1 MSKFLLF
8 GLLTW
13 LFGSPIIA
21 IIVLLLV
28 YYFLDRRYIGL
39 LPNLS
44 APLKRNRR
52 LRELRRHL
60 ATHLHDTSSKLEAA
74 RLLVQRGKYGEAERY
89 LREIQPI
96 MVESADV
103 LYLLGICRLESGDL
117 AEGERLMLQSL
128 ELNPRVAY
136 GEPYLR
142 LGEALG
148 RTDAVKAIEYLN
160 AFRSL
165 NTSSCEAYY
174 RLGQIY
180 TRLGREQEA
189 RQAYR
194 ETQEVYRL
202 LPKYKRKTE
211 RKWALLAALRRK

>member
-1 MSKFLLF
+1 MSKFILF

-13 LFGSPIIA
+13 LLGSPIMA
-21 IIVLLLV
+21 IIVLLLI
-28 YYFLDRRYIGL
+28 YYFIDRRFIGL

-44 APLKRNRR
+44 APFKRNRR

-74 RLLVQRGKYGEAERY
+74 RLLVQKGKYSDAERY

-96 MVESADV
+96 MTESADV
-103 LYLLGICRLESGDL
+103 QFLLGICRLESGDL
-117 AEGERLMLQSL
+117 TEGEQLMLNSL

-148 RTDAVKAIEYLN
+148 KTDAIKAIEYLD
-160 AFRSL
+160 AFRQL
-165 NTSSCEAYY
+165 NTSSCEAYF

-180 TRLGREQEA
+180 ARLNKEAEA
-189 RQAYR
+189 RQAFR
-194 ETQEVYRL
+194 ETLEVYRM

-211 RKWALLAALRRK
+211 RKWALLAGLRGR